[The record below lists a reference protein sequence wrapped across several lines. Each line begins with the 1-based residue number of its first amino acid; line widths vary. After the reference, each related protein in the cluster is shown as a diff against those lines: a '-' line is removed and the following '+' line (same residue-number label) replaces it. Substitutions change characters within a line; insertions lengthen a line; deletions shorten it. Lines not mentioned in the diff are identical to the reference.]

1 MQTLDLAKKVLP
13 LLLTFH
19 FSVVE
24 AKNSE
29 VHKSSQTTISCVVNG
44 LTKQVDTVTWE
55 KPSGAVVVENNQE
68 GYKINVGTFSPDT
81 NSQTTVLTIPADKNT
96 ADSVYTCVIT
106 SNEHG
111 LSEVKTD
118 VNSYVYCKSH

>member
-1 MQTLDLAKKVLP
+1 M
-13 LLLTFH
+13 
-19 FSVVE
+19 VE

-29 VHKSSQTTISCVVNG
+29 VHRSTQTTISCVVNG
-44 LTKQVDTVTWE
+44 LTKQLDTVTWE

-68 GYKINVGTFSPDT
+68 GYKIDVETFNPDT